1 MFGPIHHTGYV
12 VTALEPA
19 ERQFAALGYERLLDP
34 SDDPGYDVEIL
45 FLQRRGA
52 QPGEPLIE
60 LIRPRSPQ
68 SATYAHTKESKLQ
81 IHHVCFVVEDIS
93 AAVPAARSAGMFQ
106 VGQVR
111 PAPAIGG
118 SAICFLFSRAVGLIE
133 LVERPPFPAIVT
145 DGRDVSLAQT

>member
-1 MFGPIHHTGYV
+1 MFGPIHHTGYI

-19 ERQFAALGYERLLDP
+19 ERQFAALGYERTEGP
-34 SDDPGYDVEIL
+34 TDDTGYDVEIV
-45 FLQRRGA
+45 FLQRTGA
-52 QPGEPLIE
+52 SAGEPLIE

-81 IHHVCFVVEDIS
+81 IHHVCFTVQDM
-93 AAVPAARSAGMFQ
+93 AASVRAARTAGMFQ

-118 SAICFLFSRAVGLIE
+118 SAVCFFFARAIGLIE
-133 LVERPPFPAIVT
+133 LVETPPFPTVVAA
-145 DGRDVSLAQT
+145 RDASLAQA